1 MCLSNLINAD
11 TIICPIQTDKIKIDE
26 SISYFI
32 DTTEQLGIQGIR
44 LQKNT
49 FFQSKYKQI
58 VKSRKRLKGTVWS
71 KFYLKNTSNETLTYN
86 IKVEDPYINRFHFYT
101 FYNKDSFEID
111 KSGINYPFQIRETT
125 YRNHISIIKIEPN
138 STIEIYLMAD
148 KYAKAIRFNVE
159 LWKPNKLL
167 AELSQNNLITGVFYG
182 ILLLVLIL
190 TIIVYFQFKDIF
202 LIGYILYIF
211 GGLLYGLANSGLL
224 FQYFLNDINP
234 LILEL
239 IRPSCMFISYSGLIL
254 FVNLLFN
261 RPIVFPK
268 LNIVC
273 YWFLWVYL
281 GVFLIGNVFYLI
293 VPKSEWIWF
302 ITLFSTSAAL
312 IGFVGII
319 ISFLTVLFAFQ
330 QNRNAETASFVVVY
344 FLLIFYSVFIM
355 TNVYFIKTHSLPSIF
370 VENVSLIFLLI
381 ETVFMSFAVTIR
393 INKMIAKREER
404 KIKIERQKLEVAQS
418 VIQGAENERERIAKE
433 LHDSIGSYLSTI
445 GIFTDQ
451 LNTEDHLKSKIRNLV
466 NETHSEV
473 RRISD
478 DLLPM
483 AFNRFGLIEAIR
495 NLCAD
500 LNNHKI
506 KVHFFTNIKLLE
518 LTNAEQLN
526 IYRIIQELTN
536 NTIKHANATK
546 LDVQLLI
553 DEKGLALMVE
563 DNGKGFDLEKVKIR
577 KTTAFHSIQSRCQ
590 TLNAHLHIESTDN
603 GTIVIIEV

>member
-1 MCLSNLINAD
+1 M
-11 TIICPIQTDKIKIDE
+11 
-26 SISYFI
+26 YF
-32 DTTEQLGIQGIR
+32 GR
-44 LQKNT
+44 L
-49 FFQSKYKQI
+49 
-58 VKSRKRLKGTVWS
+58 
-71 KFYLKNTSNETLTYN
+71 
-86 IKVEDPYINRFHFYT
+86 
-101 FYNKDSFEID
+101 
-111 KSGINYPFQIRETT
+111 
-125 YRNHISIIKIEPN
+125 
-138 STIEIYLMAD
+138 
-148 KYAKAIRFNVE
+148 
-159 LWKPNKLL
+159 
-167 AELSQNNLITGVFYG
+167 FYG

-224 FQYFLNDINP
+224 FQYFLNDVNP

-330 QNRNAETASFVVVY
+330 QNRNAETASFVIVY

-393 INKMIAKREER
+393 INKMI
-404 KIKIERQKLEVAQS
+404 
-418 VIQGAENERERIAKE
+418 ENEKNAK
-433 LHDSIGSYLSTI
+433 
-445 GIFTDQ
+445 
-451 LNTEDHLKSKIRNLV
+451 
-466 NETHSEV
+466 
-473 RRISD
+473 
-478 DLLPM
+478 
-483 AFNRFGLIEAIR
+483 
-495 NLCAD
+495 
-500 LNNHKI
+500 
-506 KVHFFTNIKLLE
+506 
-518 LTNAEQLN
+518 
-526 IYRIIQELTN
+526 
-536 NTIKHANATK
+536 
-546 LDVQLLI
+546 
-553 DEKGLALMVE
+553 
-563 DNGKGFDLEKVKIR
+563 
-577 KTTAFHSIQSRCQ
+577 
-590 TLNAHLHIESTDN
+590 
-603 GTIVIIEV
+603 